1 MEGVAVS
8 SVFFLGSGG
17 EKVTALGSTY
27 LVKTD
32 GTQVAMAYSAMEE
45 EFWGETT
52 PLHTHPH
59 AEETFYVLGGQ
70 VEVWADR
77 TTVSASAGAFIV
89 VPRGTAHGLR
99 RLSDEPV
106 RMLTLISPPGFEKI
120 FADVARI
127 GEEELLTDPDRLLAL
142 AAKHGTT
149 ILGDYPLPDHM

>member
-1 MEGVAVS
+1 MS

-17 EKVTALGSTY
+17 EKVSALGSTY
-27 LVKTD
+27 HMKTD

-52 PLHTHPH
+52 PLHTHPR
-59 AEETFYVLGGQ
+59 AEETFYVLAGQ
-70 VEVWADR
+70 VEVWADG
-77 TTVSASAGAFIV
+77 TAFSASAGAFIV

-127 GEEELLTDPDRLLAL
+127 GEEELLADPDRLLAL
-142 AAKHGTT
+142 AERYGTD
-149 ILGDYPLPDHM
+149 ILGDYPVPGQA